1 MSFSDKDQAL
11 RFSCGNISDC
21 IAQRDNY
28 EAIFNSMTDG
38 LAIVGADQKV
48 KMCNTAFCAITG
60 LSREA
65 VIGKTLSQ
73 LCCRNQACGLNQAI
87 LKTVASGNPVKD
99 DAMDILR
106 RDGTKIPAV
115 FSTSILHNKQGAP
128 TGIVVLFRDLSVVE
142 ELQKKLLERDHFH
155 SLTGRSYRMQEV
167 YELIEAVAPTDAT
180 VLIAGESGTGK
191 ELVANAVH
199 YNSSRASG
207 PFIKVS
213 CAALSETIL
222 ESELFGH
229 VKGAFTGAYR
239 DRIGRFEQAHGGSLF
254 LDEIG
259 EIGPAVQVKLL
270 RVLQEREIERVGDT
284 KTRQVDVRIIAATNK
299 NLQQLVQEHR
309 FREDLYYRLKV
320 VTIDMP
326 PLRSRMQDIPLL
338 VEHFIKKL
346 NAKYKKAITALS
358 PAGLNLLMEYAWA
371 GNVRELENALEHAF
385 VKARTAV
392 LLPVDFPHE
401 LRQAGAVQ
409 KNQGAR
415 SGEID
420 REYLV
425 EMLKRS
431 GGNQTKAAQAMGI
444 DRTTLWRHL
453 KKYNVEMQ
461 RS

>member
-1 MSFSDKDQAL
+1 MSFSDKDQVL
-11 RFSCGNISDC
+11 RFACGNISDC

-38 LAIVGADQKV
+38 LAIVEADQKV
-48 KMCNTAFCAITG
+48 KMFNTAFCTITG
-60 LSREA
+60 LSRDA
-65 VIGKTLSQ
+65 VLGKTLPQ
-73 LCCRNQACGLNQAI
+73 LCCRNEACGLNQAI
-87 LKTVASGNPVKD
+87 LKTVSSGNPVKED
-99 DAMDILR
+99 TMDILR
-106 RDGTKIPAV
+106 PDGTKIPAV
-115 FSTSILHNKQGAP
+115 FSTSILRNKKGAP

-167 YELIEAVAPTDAT
+167 YELIETVAPTDAT

-199 YNSSRASG
+199 YSSRRASG

-229 VKGAFTGAYR
+229 VKGAFTGAHR
-239 DRIGRFEQAHGGSLF
+239 DRIGRFEQADGGSLF

-270 RVLQEREIERVGDT
+270 RVLQELEIQRVGDT
-284 KTRQVDVRIIAATNK
+284 KTRKVDVRIIAASNK
-299 NLQQLVQEHR
+299 SLQQLVQER
-309 FREDLYYRLKV
+309 LFREDLYYRLKV

-326 PLRSRMQDIPLL
+326 TLRSRMQDIPLL

-346 NAKYKKAITALS
+346 NIKYKKAVAGIA
-358 PAGLNLLMEYAWA
+358 PAALNLFMEYAWA

-385 VKARTAV
+385 VKTRSAL
-392 LLPVDFPHE
+392 LLPVDLPIE
-401 LRQAGAVQ
+401 LRQVSTVSQHTTGRP
-409 KNQGAR
+409 K
-415 SGEID
+415 ELD
-420 REYLV
+420 CDYLV
-425 EMLKRS
+425 AMLKRS
-431 GGNQTKAAQAMGI
+431 GGNRTKAAQAMGI

-453 KKYNVEMQ
+453 KKNSIDVAKL
-461 RS
+461 

>member
-1 MSFSDKDQAL
+1 
-11 RFSCGNISDC
+11 
-21 IAQRDNY
+21 
-28 EAIFNSMTDG
+28 
-38 LAIVGADQKV
+38 
-48 KMCNTAFCAITG
+48 
-60 LSREA
+60 
-65 VIGKTLSQ
+65 
-73 LCCRNQACGLNQAI
+73 
-87 LKTVASGNPVKD
+87 
-99 DAMDILR
+99 
-106 RDGTKIPAV
+106 
-115 FSTSILHNKQGAP
+115 
-128 TGIVVLFRDLSVVE
+128 
-142 ELQKKLLERDHFH
+142 
-155 SLTGRSYRMQEV
+155 
-167 YELIEAVAPTDAT
+167 
-180 VLIAGESGTGK
+180 LIAGESGTGK

-299 NLQQLVQEHR
+299 DLQQLVQERR

-338 VEHFIKKL
+338 VEHLIKKL
-346 NAKYKKAITALS
+346 NAKYKKAVTGLS
-358 PAGLNLLMEYAWA
+358 PAGLNMLMDYAWA

-385 VKARTAV
+385 VKARTAE

-401 LRQAGAVQ
+401 LRQAAAAY
-409 KNQGAR
+409 KNQGGK

-420 REYLV
+420 RDYLV
-425 EMLKRS
+425 AMLKRS
-431 GGNQTKAAQAMGI
+431 GWNRTKTAQAMGI

-453 KKYNVEMQ
+453 KKHTLKTQ
-461 RS
+461 GS